1 MFSHL
6 PKPTLDPILSL
17 SVAYRGDERPNKV
30 DLGIGVYRNNQG
42 ETPIMKAVS
51 MAQDIVV
58 ENQKTKAYVGL
69 AGCEEF
75 NQSMIDLLLKGTSA
89 MDRVAAIQTPGAS
102 GALRMLASWHALT
115 VCRLHRVFI
124 HFRAGAARSIDH
136 LPAAAATVAPRRFL
150 WRRSQLHRGVS
161 TIYTLAELLVQGARL
176 FGTKQRL

>member
-102 GALRMLASWHALT
+102 GALRMLGDLMK
-115 VCRLHRVFI
+115 
-124 HFRAGAARSIDH
+124 
-136 LPAAAATVAPRRFL
+136 VAQPGHYGL
-150 WRRSQLHRGVS
+150 DL
-161 TIYTLAELLVQGARL
+161 
-176 FGTKQRL
+176 